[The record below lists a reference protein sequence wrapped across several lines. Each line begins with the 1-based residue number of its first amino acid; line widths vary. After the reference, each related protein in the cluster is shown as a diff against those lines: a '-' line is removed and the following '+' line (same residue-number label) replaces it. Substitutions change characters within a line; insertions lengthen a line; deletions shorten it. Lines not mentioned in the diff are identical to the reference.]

1 MSTGARNLFW
11 IEGITLMRTFLIAV
25 FYLIVTPV
33 ALLMR
38 VVFRRDQLH
47 RAFNPRAVTYR
58 RQCRPRNARH
68 LFRQY

>member
-1 MSTGARNLFW
+1 
-11 IEGITLMRTFLIAV
+11 MRAFLIAV

-38 VVFRRDQLH
+38 VVFRRDPLR
-47 RAFNPRAVTYR
+47 RAFNSRAETCR
-58 RQCRPRNARH
+58 RQSRPRNGSH

>member
-1 MSTGARNLFW
+1 
-11 IEGITLMRTFLIAV
+11 MRAFLIAV

-38 VVFRRDQLH
+38 VVFRRDPLH
-47 RAFNPRAVTYR
+47 RTFNPRAATYR
-58 RQCRPRNARH
+58 RQSRPRDARH